1 MDISPGRAR
10 CLRRLWREN
19 MTEPILKVEDLGKL
33 VGGMLAGG
41 GVTSIAEAVT
51 QLLILINHLSED
63 NPAKANKARREVYNR
78 LMGVIKEIR
87 DAKEQDVSDFV
98 SHFSDIMDSE

>member
-1 MDISPGRAR
+1 
-10 CLRRLWREN
+10 

-51 QLLILINHLSED
+51 QLLLLINHLSED
-63 NPAKANKARREVYNR
+63 NPAKANKVRREVYTR
-78 LMGVIKEIR
+78 LMGVIKEIQN
-87 DAKEQDVSDFV
+87 AKEQDVSDFV
-98 SHFSDIMDSE
+98 AHFSDIMDSD

>member
-1 MDISPGRAR
+1 
-10 CLRRLWREN
+10 

-51 QLLILINHLSED
+51 QLLLLINELSKDDPLKE
-63 NPAKANKARREVYNR
+63 AKARRKVALAFIPMIREVRN
-78 LMGVIKEIR
+78 
-87 DAKEQDVSDFV
+87 AKTGADVSDIALAV
-98 SHFSDIMDSE
+98 IQLMDTE

>member
-1 MDISPGRAR
+1 MA
-10 CLRRLWREN
+10 
-19 MTEPILKVEDLGKL
+19 EPIVSVESLGKL

-63 NPAKANKARREVYNR
+63 NPAKANKTRREVYNR
-78 LMGVIKEIR
+78 LMGVIKEIQN
-87 DAKEQDVSDFV
+87 AKEQDVSDFV
-98 SHFSDIMDSE
+98 AHFSDIMDSE

>member
-1 MDISPGRAR
+1 
-10 CLRRLWREN
+10 

-33 VGGMLAGG
+33 VGGLLAGG

-87 DAKEQDVSDFV
+87 NAKESDVSDFTDQ
-98 SHFSDIMDSE
+98 FSDIMDSE

>member
-1 MDISPGRAR
+1 MA
-10 CLRRLWREN
+10 
-19 MTEPILKVEDLGKL
+19 EPILKVEDLGKL

-63 NPAKANKARREVYNR
+63 NPAKANKTRREVYNR

-87 DAKEQDVSDFV
+87 NAKEQDVSDFV
-98 SHFSDIMDSE
+98 SHFSDIMDTE

>member
-1 MDISPGRAR
+1 MA
-10 CLRRLWREN
+10 
-19 MTEPILKVEDLGKL
+19 EPILKVEDLGKL

-63 NPAKANKARREVYNR
+63 NPAKANKTRREVYNR
-78 LMGVIKEIR
+78 LMGVIKEIQN
-87 DAKEQDVSDFV
+87 AKEQDVSDFV
-98 SHFSDIMDSE
+98 AHFSDIMDSE

>member
-1 MDISPGRAR
+1 
-10 CLRRLWREN
+10 

-41 GVTSIAEAVT
+41 GVTSIADAVT
-51 QLLILINHLSED
+51 QLLILINHLSRDDPDKE
-63 NPAKANKARREVYNR
+63 NKARREVYNR

-87 DAKEQDVSDFV
+87 NAKEQDVSDFV
-98 SHFSDIMDSE
+98 AQFSDIMDAE

>member
-1 MDISPGRAR
+1 MAD
-10 CLRRLWREN
+10 
-19 MTEPILKVEDLGKL
+19 PILKVEDLGKL

-41 GVTSIAEAVT
+41 GVTSIASAVT

-87 DAKEQDVSDFV
+87 NAKEQDVSDFV
-98 SHFSDIMDSE
+98 AQFSDIMDSD